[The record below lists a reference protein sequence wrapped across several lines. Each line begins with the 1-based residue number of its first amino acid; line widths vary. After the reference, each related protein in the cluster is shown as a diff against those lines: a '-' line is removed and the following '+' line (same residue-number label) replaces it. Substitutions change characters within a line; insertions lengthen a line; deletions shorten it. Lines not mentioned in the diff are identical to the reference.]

1 MKDNKSS
8 ITSLGRIPLLSGCL
22 VFCLAVTGCGNDDG
36 PALQPINRNC
46 RLPSQIPSS
55 KSDIKATSQA
65 ATIGNS
71 PTTKV
76 VSSTPRA
83 SCAVPMRKPMAP
95 TNTPAVWPF
104 LRQPCKSQIQAAKKR
119 SFSSML
125 WDTSNTCRSIKTNT
139 TSNTSTAVS

>member
-8 ITSLGRIPLLSGCL
+8 ITSLGRMPLLSSCL
-22 VFCLAVTGCGNDDG
+22 VFCLAVTGCGS
-36 PALQPINRNC
+36 PSNRNC

-55 KSDIKATSQA
+55 KSGIKATSQA

-71 PTTKV
+71 HTIKV

-104 LRQPCKSQIQAAKKR
+104 PRQPCRSQIQAAKKR

>member
-8 ITSLGRIPLLSGCL
+8 ITSLGRMPLLSSCL
-22 VFCLAVTGCGNDDG
+22 VFCLAVTGCGSDDG
-36 PALQPINRNC
+36 PALQPIKPQ
-46 RLPSQIPSS
+46 LPAAESNPVKQIRHQ
-55 KSDIKATSQA
+55 ATSQA
-65 ATIGNS
+65 ATTGNS
-71 PTTKV
+71 PTIKV

-119 SFSSML
+119 SFSSTL